1 MKTILFLTW
10 FKGLVVAAGIAV
22 LLSNAL
28 GLLSASASLA
38 LLSLELSAY
47 WGLTIGSMVKP

>member
-1 MKTILFLTW
+1 MKTLLFLTW

-22 LLSNAL
+22 LLSHAL
-28 GLLSASASLA
+28 GVLSTSTSLA

-47 WGLTIGSMVKP
+47 WGVTIGSMVKR